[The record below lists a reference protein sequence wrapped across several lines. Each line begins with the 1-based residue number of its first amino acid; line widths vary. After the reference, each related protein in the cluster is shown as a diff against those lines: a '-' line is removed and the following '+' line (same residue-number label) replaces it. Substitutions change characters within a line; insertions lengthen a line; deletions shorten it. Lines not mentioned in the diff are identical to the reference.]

1 MRDYVLFDNRDNYSD
16 LLPLSFTRPLS
27 DIRVGALTL
36 RRKWEMR
43 LSGRYHYQPVEYLT
57 TKFGQAPS
65 EVLDLTFICGT
76 LLPDDDLVKS
86 IESLNV
92 GEALR
97 KGEEILAFRGTKAD
111 FDSGLW
117 SDVKDY
123 AGDVRIVRFPYDV
136 FLNAEREI
144 AADFLLMTKG
154 RKSKPLS
161 SSVTLLGKKGI
172 NPKSLVFI
180 EEGADVECC
189 VLDVRE
195 GPVYIGKDA
204 TVMPGVLMRGP
215 VAIDEHAV
223 VKMGAKVYGGTA
235 IGPWCKVG
243 GEISNVV
250 FFGYSNKAHDGYLG
264 NAVIGEWC
272 NLGAGVNS
280 SNLKNDYSKIRLW
293 NYRKHSF
300 LRTDLQFC
308 GLIMGDHSKAGI
320 NVMFNTATVVGVGC
334 NVYGAGFPRVFIPS
348 FSQGSP
354 ASGLEDVP
362 LKKFYEI
369 AERVMSRRGI
379 TLSEGDRRIY
389 ERVYEVASR
398 YK

>member
-36 RRKWEMR
+36 RSKWEIR
-43 LSGRYHYQPVEYLT
+43 LPGQYHYQPVEYLT
-57 TKFGQAPS
+57 TKFGQSPS
-65 EVLDLTFICGT
+65 EVSDLTFICGT

-86 IESLNV
+86 MDSLKP

-97 KGEEILAFRGTKAD
+97 KGDDLLGFRGTKAD

-117 SDVKDY
+117 SGVKEY
-123 AGDVRIVRFPYDV
+123 SGDVRIVRYPYDV
-136 FLNAEREI
+136 FRYAEQEI
-144 AADFLLMTKG
+144 SVDFALMTKG

-161 SSVTLLGKKGI
+161 SSVTLLGKKGSS
-172 NPKSLVFI
+172 PKSSVFI

-195 GPVYIGKDA
+195 GPIYIGKDA

-215 VAIDEHAV
+215 VAVDEHAV

-362 LKKFYEI
+362 LKKFYEV

-379 TLSEGDRRIY
+379 TLSDGDRRIY